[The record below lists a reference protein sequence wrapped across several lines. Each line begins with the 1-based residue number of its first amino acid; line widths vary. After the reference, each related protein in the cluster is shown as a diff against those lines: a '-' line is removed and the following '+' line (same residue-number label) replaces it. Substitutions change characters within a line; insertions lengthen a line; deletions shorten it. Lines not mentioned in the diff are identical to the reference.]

1 MVQCPQIV
9 WPREFAESGPEDD
22 PTILLRGDARLA
34 ARPFSVVAIRVVPN
48 RRFMP
53 DYKDEVDDDAYG
65 ELRLDFLLE
74 ELGALLDV
82 DTLPVVELDSGPYV
96 VAVLPK
102 PLG

>member
-1 MVQCPQIV
+1 
-9 WPREFAESGPEDD
+9 
-22 PTILLRGDARLA
+22 
-34 ARPFSVVAIRVVPN
+34 
-48 RRFMP
+48 MP
-53 DYKDEVDDDAYG
+53 DYKDDVDEDAYG

-82 DTLPVVELDSGPYV
+82 DALPVIELDSGQYV

>member
-9 WPREFAESGPEDD
+9 WPREFSESGPEDD
-22 PTILLRGDARLA
+22 PTIFLRGNARLA
-34 ARPFSVVAIRVVPN
+34 DRPFSVVAIRVAPN

-53 DYKDEVDDDAYG
+53 DYKEDVDEAAYS

-74 ELGALLDV
+74 ELGALLDA
-82 DTLPVVELDSGPYV
+82 DTLPVIELGGGQYV